1 MKSRRLLNIS
11 IVIIWLLFSYFIVS
25 KDEKAS
31 ISFPYKQAGL
41 TDRQAAAHLISRFT
55 YGATPDQVD
64 EVVKQGLEKWF
75 ADQLQAEQKD
85 DQLNELLKNND
96 AVHLTNSEIVNSY
109 VKGGQLLR
117 MAIKDGVIEK
127 HAIDKTDK
135 KSYKNQLEAYMKE
148 KGLKPEKDLIRQFI
162 NQKVLRSVY
171 SNNQLQEVMTEFW
184 FNHFNV
190 SFTKNDC
197 GLFIPVYER
206 ETIRPNSMGKFEN
219 LLMSTAKS
227 PAMLMYLDNF
237 SSTGEN
243 TEQLKLQQQRAM
255 RQKKNGAKDKPAQ
268 PKKVKG
274 LNENYAR
281 EIMEL
286 HTLGVDG
293 GYSQKDVTEA
303 ARVLTGWTV
312 YPMGKNGYGS
322 GMNKMIEKVGE
333 AKLEDRGFVH
343 DGDFLFTPNRHDDKE
358 KIVLGKKFAA
368 DGGYEEGE
376 KLIQLLA
383 HHPSTAKFISKKL
396 AIRFVNDNPP
406 QSLVDKLAD
415 TFTKKNGDIKELLIA
430 LVSSP
435 EFWSSGSLREKTKSP
450 FELTIATVRSLDAE
464 VKQPAA
470 LSDWVTRMGQ
480 KMYYYQAP
488 TGFPDKGQYWIN
500 TGSLLNRMNFGL
512 AFANGK
518 VSGVSFDLLGLN
530 KNHEPES
537 AVAALSTYIKLMM
550 PERDPEETIKRLT
563 PLLNDPE
570 LEKKIDKAADQ
581 TPPSTSNNRMDTSAV
596 AKENQLLADADESV
610 KHKTKMDDKY
620 QLSQVIGI
628 IIGSPEFQRR

>member
-127 HAIDKTDK
+127 DAIDKTDK